1 MQIDDSLLTSH
12 LISSRKPTNFIK
24 RECNRC
30 TNRTKIRTRSKEEE
44 EESD

>member
-1 MQIDDSLLTSH
+1 LNA
-12 LISSRKPTNFIK
+12 TNFRK

-44 EESD
+44 EEEEEEESD